1 MKISLCTI
9 TFRHHLLSLEQI
21 ADWASRNGFQGI
33 EIWGVHARNTPFASG
48 HDGRWLAAFG
58 LHVPMI
64 SDYLPLEQH
73 DALTHRT
80 TDVLHQ
86 ARRWGSDNIRTF
98 AGNGSSATMPPDERA
113 HITSALRRVC
123 AQVADQGCYLLI
135 ETHPGTLAD
144 TLSSTI
150 QLVEQ
155 VDHPALAI
163 NFDALHVWE
172 GGDDPA
178 EAHKILRPK
187 IRNYHFKNIAS
198 RAELP
203 VFAPDNIYNAA
214 GSRQGIVPLFDGAM
228 PYDALLSDLKDAPD
242 VPVSLEWFGGDV
254 FNTLKRDCA
263 ALRHMMSPGE
273 THQLLHASQGKSH
286 VISLL

>member
-33 EIWGVHARNTPFASG
+33 EIWGAHAQNIPFASG
-48 HDGRWLAAFG
+48 HDGRWLEAFG
-58 LHVPMI
+58 LRVPMI
-64 SDYLPLEQH
+64 SDYLPLERP
-73 DALTHRT
+73 DALTPKT
-80 TDVLHQ
+80 TAVLHQ
-86 ARRWGSDNIRTF
+86 AHRWGSDNIRTF
-98 AGNGSSATMPPDERA
+98 AGKTSSAATCADDRA
-113 HITSALRRVC
+113 QITTALCTAC
-123 AQVADQGCYLLI
+123 AQCADQGCYLLI

-144 TLSSTI
+144 TLASTI
-150 QLVEQ
+150 QLVEE

-172 GGDDPA
+172 GGDDPVV
-178 EAHKILRPK
+178 AHKILRPK
-187 IRNYHFKNIAS
+187 IRNCHFKNIAQ

-214 GSRQGIVPLFDGAM
+214 GSRKGIVPLLDGAM
-228 PYDALLSDLKDAPD
+228 PYDALLSDLKDTPDAPI
-242 VPVSLEWFGGDV
+242 SLEWFGRDV

-263 ALRHMMSPGE
+263 ALRQTISQGA
-273 THQLLHASQGKSH
+273 TAQLQHAS
-286 VISLL
+286 